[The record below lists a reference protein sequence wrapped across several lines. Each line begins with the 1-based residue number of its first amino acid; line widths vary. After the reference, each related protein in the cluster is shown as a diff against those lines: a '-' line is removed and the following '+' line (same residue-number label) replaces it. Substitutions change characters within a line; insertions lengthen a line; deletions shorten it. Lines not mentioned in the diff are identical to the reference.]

1 MGRFWSRIGDIT
13 TPCPLLCAPGCI
25 HGPETNI
32 TGNPTVIVLGSP
44 ACALTDI
51 AIGCGPPAPYV
62 TGSATVVC
70 GGKLAVGVGD
80 STAHGSAAM
89 LGATTVLIF

>member
-1 MGRFWSRIGDIT
+1 MGRNWSRIGDMT

-25 HGPETNI
+25 HGPEINI
-32 TGNPTVIVLGSP
+32 TGNFTVIVEGMA

-62 TGSATVVC
+62 TGSPTVMC
-70 GGKLAVGVGD
+70 GGLNAVGIGD
-80 STAHGSAAM
+80 LTAHASVCM
-89 LGATTVLIF
+89 IGAGTVYIA